1 MNPNPESRILHPGVV
16 LCASVFTLLAPTHA
30 RSASYPDH
38 PVRVIVPFAQSGLDA
53 SSEQGSRLRDAN
65 VRESAAAA
73 VLLAQAPTPT
83 TPYPIHPVRVI
94 VPFPPGGGNDIL
106 ARAVSARLTESLGQ
120 QFIVDNRGGAGGLIG
135 GQIAAT
141 SDPDGYT
148 LFLGSMGGLA
158 HNPAL
163 RPNLPYNPARD
174 FAGVTLLATSPFIL
188 VVYPGLAAKSVQELI
203 ALARA
208 KPGTLNYGSAGVAS
222 SLHMTGELFKHVTKI
237 NIVHVA
243 YKGTAPALTDLLAG
257 QVQMVF
263 STMPPPLPFV
273 KTGKL
278 RALGVTSAKR
288 SRAAPEVPTI
298 AESGVPGFEVENWQ
312 GIVAPA
318 KTPRAIIERLN
329 REMVKVLAQPA
340 LIEVFGTQG
349 LDPVGNTPAQF
360 DKLIRTEIEKWTAL
374 VHAAGIHVD

>member
-1 MNPNPESRILHPGVV
+1 MILKSNSMKRLIFAFAALTVIV
-16 LCASVFTLLAPTHA
+16 SSTVRAANSMDA
-30 RSASYPDH
+30 YPD
-38 PVRVIVPFAQSGLDA
+38 
-53 SSEQGSRLRDAN
+53 
-65 VRESAAAA
+65 
-73 VLLAQAPTPT
+73 
-83 TPYPIHPVRVI
+83 HPVRVI

-106 ARAVSARLTESLGQ
+106 ARAIAARLTESMHQ
-120 QFIVDNRGGAGGLIG
+120 QFVVDNRGGAGGLIG

-174 FAGVTLLATSPFIL
+174 FAGITLLATSPFIL
-188 VVYPGLAAKSVQELI
+188 VVYPAVPANNVQELL

-273 KTGKL
+273 KSGKL
-278 RALGVTSAKR
+278 KALGVTTIKR
-288 SRAAPEVPTI
+288 SKAAPDVPTI
-298 AESGVPGFEVENWQ
+298 AESGVPGFEVQNWQ
-312 GIVAPA
+312 GIVAPI
-318 KTPRAIIERLN
+318 KTPREIVDRLN
-329 REMVKVLAQPA
+329 REIVKILGQPG
-340 LIEVFGTQG
+340 LVEVFATQG
-349 LDPVGNTPAQF
+349 LDPVGNTPAEF
-360 DKLIRTEIEKWTAL
+360 DKLIRAEIAKWTAL
-374 VHAAGIHVD
+374 VKAAGIKVD

>member
-1 MNPNPESRILHPGVV
+1 
-16 LCASVFTLLAPTHA
+16 
-30 RSASYPDH
+30 
-38 PVRVIVPFAQSGLDA
+38 
-53 SSEQGSRLRDAN
+53 
-65 VRESAAAA
+65 
-73 VLLAQAPTPT
+73 VLLAQASTPA
-83 TPYPIHPVRVI
+83 TPYPNHPVRVI

-106 ARAVSARLTESLGQ
+106 ARAMSARLTESFGQ

-163 RPNLPYNPARD
+163 RPNLPYNPVRD

-273 KTGKL
+273 KNGKL
-278 RALGVTSAKR
+278 RALGVTTAKR
-288 SRAAPEVPTI
+288 SKAAPDVPTI
-298 AESGVPGFEVENWQ
+298 AESGVAGFEVENWQ
-312 GIVAPA
+312 GMVVPA
-318 KTPRAIIERLN
+318 KTPRAIVERLN
-329 REMVKVLAQPA
+329 REMIKVLAQPA
-340 LIEVFGTQG
+340 LVEVFGTQG

-360 DKLIRTEIEKWTAL
+360 DKLIRAEIEKWTAL
-374 VHAAGIHVD
+374 VKAAGIHVD